1 MSRIRLGSV
10 LSETLV
16 VTWAKFQSEEF
27 RVKNT
32 GCVTIL
38 AGQCPGRDSCSYLGR
53 MPSNNRDIVSDIEK

>member
-1 MSRIRLGSV
+1 MVSRVQIGSV

-32 GCVTIL
+32 GCVMIL
-38 AGQCPGRDSCSYLGR
+38 AGQCPGQDFCSY
-53 MPSNNRDIVSDIEK
+53 